1 MFTGIVTE
9 VGQVRSVEPV
19 DGGLDLRITASYRG
33 MTEGESIA
41 VAGACLTV
49 VAVGEGWF
57 RVHCVATTLERTRF
71 AKLEKGARVNLE
83 RPVTAGTALGGH
95 LVQGHVDAVG
105 TVVWVREQ
113 SDARLLDID
122 VPDAVERVSIPLGS
136 ITVDGVSL
144 TVNAMPRHGIIQ
156 VSLVPYTVAETTLGS
171 LAEGDRVHLEGDV
184 IGKYVR
190 AFLDRGRRSGVRG
203 QGTTPEMPLAPDP

>member
-1 MFTGIVTE
+1 MFTGIVTA

-19 DGGLDLRITASYRG
+19 DDGLDLKITASYRG

-71 AKLEKGARVNLE
+71 AELKNDARVNLE
-83 RPVTAGTALGGH
+83 RPVTAGAALGGH

-105 TVVWVREQ
+105 TVVSVRQQ
-113 SDARLLDID
+113 SDARLLDIE
-122 VPDAVERVSIPLGS
+122 VPEEVERVTIPLGS

-171 LAEGDRVHLEGDV
+171 LAEGNRVHLEGDV
-184 IGKYVR
+184 IGKYV
-190 AFLDRGRRSGVRG
+190 FELVRRLGASG
-203 QGTTPEMPLAPDP
+203 